1 MTAFKLP
8 GINTVRAKGK
18 VYYYHRASGTR
29 IKADP
34 NDLLA
39 FASEVA
45 ALDAAKPKIEA
56 PTPGSLGGL
65 ITAYKRS
72 PEWAGLAPDTQKSY
86 QRAFNALQPI
96 DALSLEDLDSA
107 AVLTIRDKVY
117 AKNGR
122 WLANMVVA
130 VLSVV
135 LAWGTPRKY
144 VQMNAAAGVPKIR
157 RSRQLG
163 VANKAWLPA
172 EVDAIL
178 RAAPTPGVRKAVAL
192 AYYTGLRKKDI
203 VELPASARAA
213 GEIAIERSSKPGVP
227 LSVFEAKRLTAIL
240 DEPDLADGP
249 TLVRTEAG
257 TPYTRDGLDSIFHR
271 LKTRLAAEGQIRTG
285 LTFHGLRK
293 SLGKDAADL
302 GIFGENAIAGALGQT
317 SPASARP
324 YTVEAQQRDAAR
336 KVIRALERR
345 GKR

>member
-1 MTAFKLP
+1 VTSFKLP
-8 GINTVRAKGK
+8 GIHTVHSRGK
-18 VYYYHRASGTR
+18 VYHYHRASGTR

-45 ALDAAKPKIEA
+45 AIEAAKPQVQA
-56 PTPGSLGGL
+56 PLAGSLGGL

-135 LAWGTPRKY
+135 LAWGAPRKY
-144 VQMNAAAGVPKIR
+144 LASNTAAGVPKIR

-163 VANKAWLPA
+163 VANKSWTWD
-172 EVDAIL
+172 EVTALLDL
-178 RAAPTPGVRKAVAL
+178 APGGMRKGCAL
-192 AYYTGLRKKDI
+192 AYFTGMRLKDVVETLR
-203 VELPASARAA
+203 ASRT
-213 GEIAIERSSKPGVP
+213 GDEIARQSSKPGTQI
-227 LSVFEAKRLTAIL
+227 SVFATKRLVDIL
-240 DEPDLADGP
+240 DEPDKI
-249 TLVRTEAG
+249 AG
-257 TPYTRDGLDSIFHR
+257 DTIVVNELGEPYTRDGFKTNFHK
-271 LKTRLAAEGQIRTG
+271 LKAKLVEAGKIRKG

-293 SLGKDAADL
+293 SLGKDAADM
-302 GIFGENAIAGALGQT
+302 GFSENDIAGALGQS

-324 YTVEAQQRDAAR
+324 YTVEHRQREAAR
-336 KVIRALERR
+336 KVIRALEER